1 MRIFQAAFAGII
13 AAGSLLAAQEAAQAT
28 PFLFNVTGGPPGPGC
43 SEACAANAVITPGVG
58 MLTVVLNDTQ
68 ANPRS
73 AGDLLS
79 GIEIALSGSL
89 GAPTLQSQSGQ
100 LITVKSTSGPY
111 TTSAGPPNHWGVGTS
126 AGSLV
131 LETAGSFAVGGKPI
145 NMVIGPPNGSGNY
158 SNANS
163 SIDDGHFSPYINGTG
178 TFVILDSAI
187 TPSTTITGV
196 KFNFGT
202 KPDTLL
208 TGVRCASGSANCGTI
223 PSVPEPSALALV
235 GGALVLFGLMWR
247 RRAA

>member
-1 MRIFQAAFAGII
+1 MRIFQVVLAGAM
-13 AAGSLLAAQEAAQAT
+13 AAGALLAGQGAAQAT

-43 SEACAANAVITPGVG
+43 SEACAANAVITPGAG

-89 GAPTLQSQSGQ
+89 GAPTLLSQSGQ
-100 LITVKSTSGPY
+100 LITVTSNSGPY
-111 TTSAGPPNHWGVGTS
+111 TTSAGPPGHWGVGTS

-131 LETAGSFAVGGKPI
+131 LETAGSSAAGGKPI
-145 NMVIGPPNGSGNY
+145 DMIIGPPDASGGY
-158 SNANS
+158 SNANHGLLTS
-163 SIDDGHFSPYINGTG
+163 GFSPFINGTG

-187 TPSTTITGV
+187 TPSTRITGV

-208 TGVRCASGSANCGTI
+208 TGAPCASGSANCGTI
-223 PSVPEPSALALV
+223 PSVPEPSALGLL
-235 GGALVLFGLMWR
+235 GGALVLLGLMR

>member
-1 MRIFQAAFAGII
+1 
-13 AAGSLLAAQEAAQAT
+13 
-28 PFLFNVTGGPPGPGC
+28 
-43 SEACAANAVITPGVG
+43 

-79 GIEIALSGSL
+79 GIEIALGGSL
-89 GAPTLQSQSGQ
+89 GTPTLQSQSGQ
-100 LITVKSTSGPY
+100 LITVKTNTAPY
-111 TTSAGPPNHWGVGTS
+111 TTSAGPPSHWGVGAA

-145 NMVIGPPNGSGNY
+145 DMIIGPPDASGNY
-158 SNANS
+158 SNATHGLLTS
-163 SIDDGHFSPYINGTG
+163 GFSPFINGTG

-208 TGVRCASGSANCGTI
+208 TGAACASGSANCATI
-223 PSVPEPSALALV
+223 PAVPEPSALALV
-235 GGALVLFGLMWR
+235 GGALVLFGLLWR
-247 RRAA
+247 RRAV